1 MKSAALNKV
10 ELSPKEYKT
19 SDVPVFWCPGCGD
32 YAVLNS
38 TYKAISQLGLDPEKT
53 VFVSGIGCSSRL
65 PYFVDTYAMHTL
77 HGRALPVAAGVK
89 LGNPELEVICVG
101 GDGDGFSIG
110 GGHVPHVARKN
121 TDITYIMMDNSVY
134 GLTKCQVSP
143 TSELGFKTKTTPYGN
158 LDNPINP
165 IALMLTYGATFVAQ
179 AFAGKPKDCA
189 DLIQKA
195 IAHEGFSYVNILS
208 PCPTFNYLNTSASYK
223 ESTKPLPEDY
233 KPDSRVKALEIAMG
247 PEARDLMGVYFQ
259 ERTPTLIEKIDDLI
273 ESQGG
278 KGDYDIQNIA
288 DIFKV

>member
-10 ELSPKEYKT
+10 ELTPKEYKSSVT
-19 SDVPVFWCPGCGD
+19 PVWCPGCGD

-38 TYKAISQLGLDPEKT
+38 AYKAISELGLDPEKT

-89 LGNPELEVICVG
+89 LANPELEVIVVG
-101 GDGDGFSIG
+101 GDGDGLSIG
-110 GGHVPHVARKN
+110 GGHFPHVARKN

-143 TSELGFKTKTTPYGN
+143 TSELGFKTKTTPYGSF
-158 LDNPINP
+158 DNPLNP
-165 IALMLTYGATFVAQ
+165 IALALTYGATFVAQ
-179 AFAGKPKDCA
+179 AFAGKPKECA

-195 IAHEGFSYVNILS
+195 IEHEGFSFVNILS

-233 KPDSRVKALEIAMG
+233 EPGSRGKALEIAMG
-247 PEARDLMGVYFQ
+247 PEARDLMGLYFQ
-259 ERTPTLIEKIDDLI
+259 ERTPTLVERIRGLV

-278 KGDYDIQNIA
+278 SPDYDIQKIA
-288 DIFKV
+288 DKYRV

>member
-10 ELSPKEYKT
+10 ELSPKEYKSEVT
-19 SDVPVFWCPGCGD
+19 PVWCPGCGD

-38 TYKAISQLGLDPEKT
+38 AYKALSRLGLDPEQT

-89 LGNPELEVICVG
+89 LANPDLEVIVVG

-121 TDITYIMMDNSVY
+121 TDLTYIMMDNSVY

-143 TSELGFKTKTTPYGN
+143 TSDIGMKTKTTPHGSF
-158 LDNPINP
+158 DNPINP
-165 IALMLTYGATFVAQ
+165 IALVLTYGATFVAQ
-179 AFAGKPKDCA
+179 GFSGKPKDCA
-189 DLIQKA
+189 ELIQKA
-195 IAHEGFSYVNILS
+195 IEHEGFSFVNILS
-208 PCPTFNYLNTSASYK
+208 PCPTFNFDNTSASYK

-233 KPDSRVKALEIAMG
+233 VPNSRTKALEIAMG
-247 PEARDLMGVYFQ
+247 PEARDFMGLYFQ
-259 ERTPTLIEKIDDLI
+259 DRQPTLVERIQGMIAD
-273 ESQGG
+273 QGG
-278 KGDYDIQNIA
+278 SPDYDIQKIA
-288 DIFKV
+288 DRYKV

>member
-1 MKSAALNKV
+1 MKSNAMKKV
-10 ELSPKEYKT
+10 ELSPKEYKSSVT
-19 SDVPVFWCPGCGD
+19 PVWCPGCGD

-38 TYKAISQLGLDPEKT
+38 TYKAISQLGLDPEQT

-77 HGRALPVAAGVK
+77 HGRALPVAAGGK

-101 GDGDGFSIG
+101 GDGDGLSIG
-110 GGHVPHVARKN
+110 GGHFPHTARKN

-143 TSELGFKTKTTPYGN
+143 TSDEGMKTKTTPHGSF
-158 LDNPINP
+158 DNPINP
-165 IALMLTYGATFVAQ
+165 IALALTYGATFVAQ

-189 DLIQKA
+189 EIIQKA

-208 PCPTFNYLNTSASYK
+208 PCPTFNSINTAASYK
-223 ESTKPLPEDY
+223 ESTKPLPEGY
-233 KPDSRVKALEIAMG
+233 TPDSRVKALEIAMG
-247 PEARDLMGVYFQ
+247 PEARDLMGIYYQ
-259 ERTPTLIEKIDDLI
+259 ERTPTLIEKIDALI

-278 KGDYDIQNIA
+278 KGDYDIQKIA
-288 DIFKV
+288 DRYKV